1 MRQVTRI
8 GKRGATLPFGKKKVG
23 RPRKNTLIQQM
34 EKSGDPDITFVQD
47 LRQYDRTEV
56 QGKDE
61 NFEYRWVRADRIAER
76 ERQGYAKADDAS
88 VKSYHDGNFWNPEG
102 KDSRLA
108 KGGSV
113 LMKIPKE
120 RFELRRRIKEE
131 AIEQNSIAEDTRLRA
146 SLAGEGSQVLPD
158 SDEFVQELSRR

>member
-1 MRQVTRI
+1 MT
-8 GKRGATLPFGKKKVG
+8 PFGKKKVG
-23 RPRKNTLIQQM
+23 RPRKSTLIQQM
-34 EKSGDPDITFVQD
+34 EKSGDPDITFIQD
-47 LRQYDRTEV
+47 LRQYDRTAV
-56 QGKDE
+56 HGKDE
-61 NFEYRWVRADRIAER
+61 NFDYRWVRADRIAER
-76 ERQGYAKADDAS
+76 ERQGYAKADDEKI
-88 VKSYHDGNFWNPEG
+88 KSYHDGNFWNPEG
-102 KDSRLA
+102 KDTRIA

-120 RFELRRRIKEE
+120 RAELRRRIKEE